1 MAEPDATA
9 PLSGLVRFGSVWDGI
24 RRLTWHLK
32 GSHSAT
38 ANQYCLSLGLFDV
51 AGKFWKAN
59 FLLNALVLSEFAAKE
74 PDEWLAE
81 LGAFHP
87 GAVELKN
94 LPGLCLSIPL
104 SDSPDRRRFRRA
116 AGSPPAVFGVPAA
129 ATGSVGGGALSE
141 LMDEFG
147 VQYGRAQEAARER
160 QDKEQA
166 QAEVVVLK
174 QQLAVTKEQLKRQ
187 RSNGSG
193 SLQNLE
199 SGELR
204 RMRAAAQ
211 AVSAVWERC
220 TPVQA
225 GRVWGAD
232 ASGDCSVQVTGSG
245 A

>member
-94 LPGLCLSIPL
+94 LPGCRHGERWWRWRPHSHKTLL
-104 SDSPDRRRFRRA
+104 
-116 AGSPPAVFGVPAA
+116 
-129 ATGSVGGGALSE
+129 
-141 LMDEFG
+141 
-147 VQYGRAQEAARER
+147 QYGRAQEAARER